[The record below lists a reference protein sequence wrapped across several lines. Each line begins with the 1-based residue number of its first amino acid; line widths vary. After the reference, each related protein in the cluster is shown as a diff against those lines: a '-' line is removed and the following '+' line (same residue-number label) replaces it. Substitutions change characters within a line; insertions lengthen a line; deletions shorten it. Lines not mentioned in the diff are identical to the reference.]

1 MIRTTLQTTI
11 RMTGDV
17 LQRRD
22 GKQQILPSIA
32 LRIADHHLHASGI
45 IPHTTN
51 DSNNDSRL
59 YKHDWFC
66 VSQAVDCYPVE
77 RLVQKS
83 MNDAHSSLFVMKV
96 GSSSIHFGN
105 TLTMKDELLAT
116 TRRVFCRK
124 DTSSDVLDPFTEEE
138 RDRFLEFEP
147 PKDIKMP
154 QLERFDTS
162 LSSEI
167 TSTNPIL
174 SVKVGPAHINF
185 GNHADH
191 AFMAEVANHALSL
204 GGNEKDKEC
213 TGLTINYISETHLGD
228 TLDCYYFHDKVYVT
242 RMTANNNEE
251 EDSMLV
257 LIAK

>member
-1 MIRTTLQTTI
+1 
-11 RMTGDV
+11 MTGDI

-45 IPHTTN
+45 IPHTN

-66 VSQAVDCYPVE
+66 VSQAVDCYPVD
-77 RLVQKS
+77 RLVKKS
-83 MNDAHSSLFVMKV
+83 INDAHSSLFVMKI

-116 TRRVFCRK
+116 TIRVFCRK
-124 DTSSDVLDPFTEEE
+124 DTSTDMLDRFSEEE
-138 RDRFLEFEP
+138 RDRFLKFQRP
-147 PKDIKMP
+147 TTSNDIVMP

-162 LSSEI
+162 LPSEMI
-167 TSTNPIL
+167 NTTKPIL
-174 SVKVGPAHINF
+174 SVKVGPSHINF

-191 AFMAEVANHALSL
+191 AFLAEVAHHVLSL
-204 GGNEKDKEC
+204 GRNKNDKEFS
-213 TGLTINYISETHLGD
+213 TSLSINYINEAHLGD
-228 TLDCYYFHDKVYVT
+228 TLDCYYYDDKVYVT

-251 EDSMLV
+251 ERMIV